1 MLSLLHQARFAP
13 AIKDETPMKTTIALT
28 AASLILL
35 GTAGI
40 SSASNYKLSPPGNF
54 TGDGNTSATKNG
66 ISLPCKAHFT
76 GTINSAGIGSVTGGS
91 FKDNGGVGCTSV
103 KLINLPWKSVAV
115 SLAKVK
121 ILNVTFSSP
130 IGDCG
135 PGTLPVK
142 VKNGVIVFNTVPLP
156 GGCSVSGKITTN
168 PKISIVPK

>member
-1 MLSLLHQARFAP
+1 
-13 AIKDETPMKTTIALT
+13 MKTVITIG
-28 AASLILL
+28 AAGITLL
-35 GTAGI
+35 GMAGI
-40 SSASNYKLSPPGNF
+40 APASNYKLSPPGNF
-54 TGDGNTSATKNG
+54 VGNGNTSATKNG

-76 GTINSAGIGSVTGGS
+76 GTINSAGIGEVTGGS
-91 FKDNGGVGCTSV
+91 FKDNGAVGCTSV

-115 SLAKVK
+115 SLKKVK

-142 VKNGVIVFNTVPLP
+142 VVNGAIVFRTVPLP